1 MKKKKTQIVTSSE
14 HLSELL
20 RLASGE
26 LTTAS
31 MLYWQRLSTDSLPLW
46 EIEDLK
52 RYIKQ
57 IEAKLEQARMMC
69 EIMQK
74 MGILTDKSN
83 PN

>member
-1 MKKKKTQIVTSSE
+1 MKKKKTKIVTSSE

-20 RLASGE
+20 RLSSGE
-26 LTTAS
+26 LTTAL
-31 MLYWQRLSTDSLPLW
+31 MLYWQRLSTDNVPLW

-57 IEAKLEQARMMC
+57 VEAKLEQARMMC
-69 EIMQK
+69 EMMQK
-74 MGILTDKSN
+74 MDILTDKRS

>member
-1 MKKKKTQIVTSSE
+1 MTKRKLPPTTTRQ
-14 HLSELL
+14 HLAELI
-20 RLASGE
+20 RISSGE
-26 LTTAS
+26 ITTAA
-31 MLYWQRLSTDSLPLW
+31 MLYWQRLSTDNVPLW

-57 IEAKLEQARMMC
+57 VEVKLEQARMMC
-69 EIMQK
+69 EMMQK